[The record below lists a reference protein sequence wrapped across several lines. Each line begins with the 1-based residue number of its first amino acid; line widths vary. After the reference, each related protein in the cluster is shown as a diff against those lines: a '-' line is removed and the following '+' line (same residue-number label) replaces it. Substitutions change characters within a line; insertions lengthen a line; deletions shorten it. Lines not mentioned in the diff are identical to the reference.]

1 MILEKSRYRLYERR
15 GRESLKYKLL
25 LLLSLF
31 FLTSCGQIVA
41 LIGPAITAG
50 SSGEIYRAAY
60 SYGSDHFVK
69 RVTGKTTFEHVTNYL
84 DTE

>member
-1 MILEKSRYRLYERR
+1 MYQCC
-15 GRESLKYKLL
+15 GRESLNYRYL

-41 LIGPAITAG
+41 FIGPAVTAG

-60 SYGSDHFVK
+60 SYGSDHLVK
-69 RVTGKTTFEHVTNYL
+69 RVTGKTTLEHVASYIYIN
-84 DTE
+84 TE

>member
-1 MILEKSRYRLYERR
+1 MLEKSQYRLYQYNR
-15 GRESLKYKLL
+15 RESLNYKYL

-41 LIGPAITAG
+41 FIGPAITAG

-69 RVTGKTTFEHVTNYL
+69 RVTGKTTLEHVVSYIN
-84 DTE
+84 TE

>member
-1 MILEKSRYRLYERR
+1 MN
-15 GRESLKYKLL
+15 YKIL

-50 SSGEIYRAAY
+50 STGEIYRAAY
-60 SYGSDHFVK
+60 SVGSDHLVK
-69 RVTGKTTFEHVTNYL
+69 RATGKTTMEHVSSYL
-84 DTE
+84 DTQ

>member
-1 MILEKSRYRLYERR
+1 MN
-15 GRESLKYKLL
+15 YKFL

-50 SSGEIYRAAY
+50 STGEIYRAAY
-60 SYGSDHFVK
+60 SIGSDHLVK
-69 RVTGKTTFEHVTNYL
+69 RTTGKTTMEHVSSYL

>member
-1 MILEKSRYRLYERR
+1 MLEKSQYRLYQCYR
-15 GRESLKYKLL
+15 RESLNYKYL

-41 LIGPAITAG
+41 FIGPAITAG

-69 RVTGKTTFEHVTNYL
+69 RVTGKTTLEHVVSYIN
-84 DTE
+84 TE

>member
-1 MILEKSRYRLYERR
+1 MNY
-15 GRESLKYKLL
+15 KYL

-41 LIGPAITAG
+41 FIGPAITAG

-69 RVTGKTTFEHVTNYL
+69 RVTGKTTMEHVSGYL
-84 DTE
+84 DTK

>member
-1 MILEKSRYRLYERR
+1 MNY
-15 GRESLKYKLL
+15 KYL

-41 LIGPAITAG
+41 FIGPAITAG

-69 RVTGKTTFEHVTNYL
+69 RVTGKTTLEHVVSYINTEWIITYL
-84 DTE
+84 LYKYQAKH